1 VPERSLKV
9 LSWVLLAL
17 LLQFHARQI
26 ITSSVLYDDA
36 FIATAAKNVAMG
48 AGYASS
54 YHAIDTFD
62 PEISTGPVIVLPT
75 ALLISLLGNRY
86 WVPGLAITI
95 AIWATLVLLI
105 RRLRRMCGRWQPLA
119 VAVTAGGLIVFG
131 TNEFGLLGELPAVFL
146 VASAF
151 TLLAD
156 ESASDTWSGFG
167 AGVALG
173 LAIHA
178 KLTVAF
184 ALPAVLLVP
193 ELTSIGDI
201 RSGSRRPK
209 PAGSIPAQHQE
220 KRAPGL
226 LPWLMAAS
234 GRTRGGDRSWARRI
248 GWCCAGLALPVV
260 AWQFYQLAALGWS
273 GDAWAGVKSR
283 QLAFLMG
290 TQSLSGVGHMQEA
303 PSVMALLSR
312 NVSSNAAALT
322 GYVGGWWRL
331 LPALAAV
338 ALALRVT
345 VTSPVVPAAAR
356 RVSWM
361 LLAAI
366 SLHLAWWLLVSP
378 TGWYRHL
385 LPAIIYVAVLGGM
398 LAANV
403 MPVSRRAGA
412 ACVLGCCLTV
422 ALVMPAWYPKSG
434 DFPRVWRLDFE
445 RDPRLAA
452 LLQTRDEVIRLQ
464 QDESTI
470 LAGCGWWVPR
480 DLEYVL
486 PGVNNFRDCFRL
498 RPEDTAS
505 KRVLLVRNEFYNWDR
520 QPALDR
526 YRDAC
531 DARPVYRREPF
542 VISECPGLPR

>member
-1 VPERSLKV
+1 VPERALKV

-17 LLQFHARQI
+17 LLQFHVRQI

-54 YHAIDTFD
+54 YHGIDTFD

-95 AIWATLVLLI
+95 AIWATLALLI

-146 VASAF
+146 AASAF

-156 ESASDTWSGFG
+156 ESRSDSGGGFG

-173 LAIHA
+173 LAIYA

-184 ALPAVLLVP
+184 ALPATLLM
-193 ELTSIGDI
+193 
-201 RSGSRRPK
+201 
-209 PAGSIPAQHQE
+209 
-220 KRAPGL
+220 
-226 LPWLMAAS
+226 PWLMPATERA
-234 GRTRGGDRSWARRI
+234 RGGDRSWARRL

-260 AWQFYQLAALGWS
+260 AWQVYQLAALGWS
-273 GDAWAGVKSR
+273 GDAWAGVKTR

-290 TQSLSGVGHMQEA
+290 TQSLSGVGHMQDA
-303 PSVMALLSR
+303 PSVVALLRR

-322 GYVGGWWRL
+322 GYFGGWWRL

-356 RVSWM
+356 RASWM

-398 LAANV
+398 LAATV
-403 MPVSRRAGA
+403 MPVSRLAGA

-434 DFPRVWRLDFE
+434 DFPRVFRWDVR

-486 PGVNNFRDCFRL
+486 PGVDNFRDCFRL

-505 KRVLLVRNEFYNWDR
+505 TRVLLVRNEFYNWDR
-520 QPALDR
+520 QPVLDR

-531 DARPVYRREPF
+531 DARPVYRLDPF